1 MVPEALTKTWFWYSI
16 LCVLC
21 WGGWTILAKL
31 GSNEI
36 PADASQFLFA
46 WGMLPVALVLL
57 AGRRFRLERNGKG
70 IFYGV
75 SCGVLAAI
83 GGWALFAAYRTGGNT
98 SVITVVTAMYPLFSV
113 VLAMLVLHE
122 RLTKWHFI
130 GLGFAAASFVIFA
143 F

>member
-1 MVPEALTKTWFWYSI
+1 MEFRAVYWRPSA
-16 LCVLC
+16 V
-21 WGGWTILAKL
+21 
-31 GSNEI
+31 
-36 PADASQFLFA
+36 
-46 WGMLPVALVLL
+46 
-57 AGRRFRLERNGKG
+57 GRSSPL
-70 IFYGV
+70 ID
-75 SCGVLAAI
+75 
-83 GGWALFAAYRTGGNT
+83 GGNT